1 MGSNENEGRW
11 SHRTKSVSEE
21 VSLGISSLEQ
31 VQSACYNKA
40 ATTIIAIPAAP
51 TVAPF
56 KLDAAPMKF
65 AGRVDAGFA
74 PVAAAVFAAGATR
87 LEPPAPVAS
96 TAVELL
102 VS

>member
-1 MGSNENEGRW
+1 MRIKGRW
-11 SHRTKSVSEE
+11 SHRRKSVSEDA
-21 VSLGISSLEQ
+21 SLGISSIEKLG
-31 VQSACYNKA
+31 SARYNKA
-40 ATTIIAIPAAP
+40 ATTIIATPAAP